1 MNTRAKFIL
10 TYIGGI
16 VTGVILTFVFAFVV
30 NYHSYSSSP
39 SDDVEMFKTPQQEV
53 KVQSFRVMQVLPD
66 GSALAIVEDADDF
79 SYIGI
84 IVMFLRG
91 PVFYDH
97 QIIEVPSG
105 KRAMQ
110 VGSYKYITKQGNV
123 KTVPV
128 VQFLDK

>member
-39 SDDVEMFKTPQQEV
+39 SDDVEMFKTPQQEI

-91 PVFYDH
+91 PS
-97 QIIEVPSG
+97 I
-105 KRAMQ
+105 
-110 VGSYKYITKQGNV
+110 
-123 KTVPV
+123 
-128 VQFLDK
+128 L